1 MSKTKFKNAETIVKD
16 TFLNSIYGGLEGT
29 AEGSTLAAD
38 DPRLIGHIHDG
49 LSEDGHAGKIN
60 LVSHVDGQLVNANL
74 ADGAVLKRNVYSST
88 DPFDP
93 NLIPHYEDAADGTRH
108 YYIGLGSFDLQSITD
123 NGFQTTNEV
132 VIGRNEASEV
142 YSSMLTVDLPL
153 NMEEDGS
160 ISPEKEN
167 VLNVMLSGKN
177 LFNWNVIGPQAVS
190 SPSSYTPGVLNGN
203 ETEYDES
210 DIPWGI
216 EQRITHD
223 YFGYVSF
230 VGASDNNFSL
240 RVMGLG
246 AVTTPTE
253 EGTLLGASNS
263 DLQMRSFNS
272 NPSLSFWYENA
283 DSSSVD
289 FGKQY
294 VVGGLHA
301 INGIDEGNSTENSS
315 SLLLSV
321 RPDTTAKLGKS
332 YPESTY
338 TYGGQV
344 IDEDDWPLIDVVK
357 VSKYGNTEIKRGS
370 AFSNHSESL
379 LNLKEVFGYEENRNS
394 EEELYHNISRN
405 IASIRMEPIIGLT
418 QVEGAE
424 EMLTVSAPSSGID
437 GPLLPII
444 PDGYQTDL
452 TDDGMGVVN
461 NHNYI
466 ELASIMRSQTE
477 NQSRT
482 DRRAL
487 SAETS
492 IVAHSNVFK
501 FDRYFIDRDGNGDA
515 HRALENNTTSDFITS
530 ARNVLP
536 SVSPFD
542 DQFFSPALMKINIV
556 DGDTPRNFYMPVMYE
571 RGRSLD
577 LEMVPLSLSKEE
589 ALTRQSEDLD
599 QTSSQ
604 YYLRGTNARDTN
616 SYGYFF
622 PLYLTR
628 QIFATELI
636 TFTEF
641 PGVAFY
647 IPIVGST
654 RASLSTPSSNDYP
667 EIELYVNSDEG
678 SNYYV

>member
-29 AEGSTLAAD
+29 TEGSTLAAD

-142 YSSMLTVDLPL
+142 YSSMLTIDLPL

-190 SPSSYTPGVLNGN
+190 SASSYTPGVLNGN

-240 RVMGLG
+240 RVVGLG
-246 AVTTPTE
+246 AITEPTGD
-253 EGTLLGASNS
+253 GTLLGSSNS

-283 DSSSVD
+283 DSSSEN
-289 FGKQY
+289 FGDQY
-294 VVGGLHA
+294 IVGGVHA
-301 INGIDEGNSTENSS
+301 VNGVDEGNSEESSS

-332 YPESTY
+332 YAESTY
-338 TYGGQV
+338 DYGGQIV
-344 IDEDDWPLIDVVK
+344 NEDNWPLIDVVK
-357 VSKYGNTEIKRGS
+357 ISKYGNAEIKRGS

-379 LNLKEVFGYEENRNS
+379 LNLKEVFGYQENRNS
-394 EEELYHNISRN
+394 EEELY
-405 IASIRMEPIIGLT
+405 
-418 QVEGAE
+418 
-424 EMLTVSAPSSGID
+424 
-437 GPLLPII
+437 
-444 PDGYQTDL
+444 
-452 TDDGMGVVN
+452 
-461 NHNYI
+461 
-466 ELASIMRSQTE
+466 
-477 NQSRT
+477 
-482 DRRAL
+482 
-487 SAETS
+487 
-492 IVAHSNVFK
+492 
-501 FDRYFIDRDGNGDA
+501 
-515 HRALENNTTSDFITS
+515 
-530 ARNVLP
+530 
-536 SVSPFD
+536 
-542 DQFFSPALMKINIV
+542 
-556 DGDTPRNFYMPVMYE
+556 
-571 RGRSLD
+571 
-577 LEMVPLSLSKEE
+577 LSL
-589 ALTRQSEDLD
+589 
-599 QTSSQ
+599 
-604 YYLRGTNARDTN
+604 
-616 SYGYFF
+616 
-622 PLYLTR
+622 
-628 QIFATELI
+628 IHI
-636 TFTEF
+636 
-641 PGVAFY
+641 
-647 IPIVGST
+647 
-654 RASLSTPSSNDYP
+654 
-667 EIELYVNSDEG
+667 
-678 SNYYV
+678 

>member
-1 MSKTKFKNAETIVKD
+1 MSKTKFKNAETIVRD

-29 AEGSTLAAD
+29 TEGSTLAAD

-60 LVSHVDGQLVNANL
+60 LVNHVDGQLVNANL
-74 ADGAVLKRNVYSST
+74 ADEAVLKRNVYSST
-88 DPFDP
+88 DPLDP

-108 YYIGLGSFDLQSITD
+108 YYLGLGSFDLQSITD
-123 NGFQTTNEV
+123 NGFQTTNEM
-132 VIGRNEASEV
+132 VIGRNEFSET
-142 YSSMLTVDLPL
+142 YSSMLTIDLPL
-153 NMEEDGS
+153 SMDRLGS
-160 ISPEKEN
+160 ITPEKEN

-190 SPSSYTPGVLNGN
+190 SVSSYTPGILDGN
-203 ETEYDES
+203 NTEYDES

-246 AVTTPTE
+246 AITPPTG

-301 INGIDEGNSTENSS
+301 INGVDEGNSKENST

-321 RPDTTAKLGKS
+321 RPDSTAKLGKS

-338 TYGGQV
+338 NYGGQV
-344 IDEDDWPLIDVVK
+344 VDENDWPLIDVVK
-357 VSKYGNTEIKRGS
+357 ISKYGNAEIKRGS

-379 LNLKEVFGYEENRNS
+379 LNLKEVFGYSENKNL
-394 EEELYHNISRN
+394 EEELYHNTSRN
-405 IASIRMEPIIGLT
+405 IASIRMEPIIGYT
-418 QVEGAE
+418 QVEGVE
-424 EMLTVSAPSSGID
+424 EYLESGGPILGID
-437 GPLLPII
+437 GPLLPLINNGTEEDLT
-444 PDGYQTDL
+444 PDGI
-452 TDDGMGVVN
+452 GVVN

-466 ELASIMRSQTE
+466 ELVSIMRTGTANEFRS
-477 NQSRT
+477 
-482 DRRAL
+482 DGRAL
-487 SAETS
+487 SAETT

-501 FDRYFIDRDGNGDA
+501 FDRYFIDKDGNGDN
-515 HRALENNTTSDFITS
+515 HRALENNTEPGIIPS
-530 ARNVLP
+530 AKNVLP
-536 SVSPFD
+536 PVGPDEDAFYC
-542 DQFFSPALMKINIV
+542 PTLMKINIV

-571 RGRSLD
+571 RGNSLD
-577 LEMVPLSLSKEE
+577 STIVPLSLSKEE
-589 ALTRQSEDLD
+589 ALIRQSYDLD

-604 YYLRGTNARDTN
+604 YYLIGTNARDTN

-628 QIFATELI
+628 QIFKTELI

-678 SNYYV
+678 NNYYV